1 MGWTDVFPVFAE
13 EMVDEFEELA
23 TPEERDQLE
32 EWYGT
37 ERVLNPQPD
46 CRDVVSVSL
55 FWKNVRAGDPDLPP
69 PTREILQ
76 NAQAMG
82 LAKRFNPWDH
92 YVKPLLEL
100 VPKLKTKFPDVAF
113 RVYLAKDMEFIAE
126 ELAEAGNEVHV
137 MKSSSIH
144 FAPGG
149 LWRFLPFGES
159 GKRVTVTDVDR
170 LNELESDLLRTRT
183 MEEAG
188 VGAWRVPVPID
199 LTGDRHVCYLP
210 FMGCQFG
217 VQGGLMNVRQLLDA
231 FTWHSIRGNI
241 DPNIIYPGCG
251 PLLIQAHKWPSYG
264 FDEFFMTVAAYP
276 RLAQHGMLTF
286 VPTFTKS
293 QLLTLDIE
301 YATWG
306 NPNSELVYFPGASC
320 CGMATEQPL
329 EEASEELEPDPEDA
343 IDTIIEFPMEN
354 SASLD
359 EEEVDLGQ
367 EPKVAFL
374 FLTRGDL
381 HQEAVWNEYLNMAN
395 GSARVH
401 AHTKDLE
408 TLAEESLLIDRQV
421 SERFETSWGGISLV
435 QATLSLL
442 REALEDSEATHFV
455 LVSESCVPVRP
466 FDALCSSL
474 RMDNRSR
481 MRVRPWYE
489 VRRRDVLKAQR
500 LENIPGIRKEIAH
513 FQDQWMCLNRED
525 ALLVVE
531 NDRTRAFQNVFAPD
545 EAYFAS
551 VLAAVGKPPL
561 QATANR
567 PITWVDWS
575 EAGAHPREF
584 NQVAPRTA
592 AEIAESGCFFAR
604 KFTPESDIG
613 RFRLHGIFISGLTH
627 KLQ

>member
-1 MGWTDVFPVFAE
+1 
-13 EMVDEFEELA
+13 
-23 TPEERDQLE
+23 
-32 EWYGT
+32 
-37 ERVLNPQPD
+37 
-46 CRDVVSVSL
+46 
-55 FWKNVRAGDPDLPP
+55 
-69 PTREILQ
+69 
-76 NAQAMG
+76 
-82 LAKRFNPWDH
+82 
-92 YVKPLLEL
+92 
-100 VPKLKTKFPDVAF
+100 
-113 RVYLAKDMEFIAE
+113 
-126 ELAEAGNEVHV
+126 
-137 MKSSSIH
+137 
-144 FAPGG
+144 
-149 LWRFLPFGES
+149 
-159 GKRVTVTDVDR
+159 
-170 LNELESDLLRTRT
+170 
-183 MEEAG
+183 
-188 VGAWRVPVPID
+188 
-199 LTGDRHVCYLP
+199 
-210 FMGCQFG
+210 
-217 VQGGLMNVRQLLDA
+217 MNVRQLLDA
-231 FTWHSIRGNI
+231 FTWQSLRGNI
-241 DPNIIYPGCG
+241 EPNIIYPGCG

-286 VPTFTKS
+286 VPTFAKS
-293 QLLTLDIE
+293 QLLTLDVE
-301 YATWG
+301 YVTWG

-320 CGMATEQPL
+320 CGMTTEQPL
-329 EEASEELEPDPEDA
+329 EEEIEAVEPRPEDED
-343 IDTIIEFPMEN
+343 DTIIEFPVEIP
-354 SASLD
+354 ATLQ
-359 EEEVDLGQ
+359 EEEVEHGQ

-381 HQEAVWNEYLNMAN
+381 HQEAVWTDYLNVAN
-395 GSARVH
+395 GSTRVH

-408 TLAEESLLIDRQV
+408 TLAEESLLFDRQV

-442 REALEDSEATHFV
+442 REALEDSDTTHFV

-466 FDALCSSL
+466 FDALRTSL
-474 RMDNRSR
+474 RMDHRSR

-531 NDRTRAFQNVFAPD
+531 NDRTRAFENVFAPD

-551 VLAAVGKPPL
+551 VLAAAGKPPL

-575 EAGAHPREF
+575 EGGAHPKEF

-604 KFTPESDIG
+604 KFTPESNIG
-613 RFRLHGIFISGLTH
+613 RFGLHGVSTFGAVTSF
-627 KLQ
+627 Q